1 MYSKKCCQL
10 FILSSKSSLE
20 EGAMMTT
27 YLGNYFYFE
36 TMKYI
41 QIPSA
46 SHSQPCLDHL
56 CLAGRHAGQISK
68 THLKCLRCWD
78 SSTAW
83 WKVLHACLTSYS
95 ILQYSLWAHERCRSK
110 WIAWLGACRIS
121 SRWLAEPHQA
131 RQLPAHY
138 AKFTSNIPQRMN
150 EILQPEFFGYLLQ
163 NGSRDIKMEPSSNR
177 NWQSPVVDY
186 APLERVYYLLQ

>member
-1 MYSKKCCQL
+1 MSWPSVPCRSACWADLKDASEMPAML
-10 FILSSKSSLE
+10 RFINSMMK
-20 EGAMMTT
+20 GAACM
-27 YLGNYFYFE
+27 
-36 TMKYI
+36 
-41 QIPSA
+41 
-46 SHSQPCLDHL
+46 LDF
-56 CLAGRHAGQISK
+56 
-68 THLKCLRCWD
+68 
-78 SSTAW
+78 
-83 WKVLHACLTSYS
+83 
-95 ILQYSLWAHERCRSK
+95 LQYLTVLLWAHERCRSK

-138 AKFTSNIPQRMN
+138 AKFTSNISQRMN

>member
-36 TMKYI
+36 TIKYI

-95 ILQYSLWAHERCRSK
+95 ILQYSLWAHERCRSQMDSMVGCMQDQQSVTCWTTSGK
-110 WIAWLGACRIS
+110 TTAQPTMQSSPRTSLSVWMKFYNRSSSAIFYKMDQEI
-121 SRWLAEPHQA
+121 SRWNPLVIETGNP
-131 RQLPAHY
+131 QL
-138 AKFTSNIPQRMN
+138 
-150 EILQPEFFGYLLQ
+150 
-163 NGSRDIKMEPSSNR
+163 
-177 NWQSPVVDY
+177 
-186 APLERVYYLLQ
+186 

>member
-1 MYSKKCCQL
+1 MFLLVLSCFVTLYFLEMSSSIAARSLLGPRPRNRYLATRRPFSLYRVGGLDQMHSKKCCQL
-10 FILSSKSSLE
+10 FILGSKSSLE

-36 TMKYI
+36 TIKYI
-41 QIPSA
+41 QIPSD

-68 THLKCLRCWD
+68 THLKCLRRWD

-95 ILQYSLWAHERCRSK
+95 ILQYSLWVHERCRSK
-110 WIAWLGACRIS
+110 WIAWLGAC
-121 SRWLAEPHQA
+121 SRWLAVCVEASSLLQDEPH
-131 RQLPAHY
+131 
-138 AKFTSNIPQRMN
+138 
-150 EILQPEFFGYLLQ
+150 
-163 NGSRDIKMEPSSNR
+163 
-177 NWQSPVVDY
+177 
-186 APLERVYYLLQ
+186 